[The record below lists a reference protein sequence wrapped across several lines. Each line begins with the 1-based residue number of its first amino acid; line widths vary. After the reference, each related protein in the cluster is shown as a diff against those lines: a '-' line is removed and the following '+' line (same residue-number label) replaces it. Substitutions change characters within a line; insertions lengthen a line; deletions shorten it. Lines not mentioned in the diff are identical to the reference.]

1 MEMMKLDELE
11 LLARPSSFED
21 WLIKDDGYRVKVLV
35 RKMIII
41 IRLVQEYDQNMNHWS
56 QIQDALRGLE
66 EF

>member
-1 MEMMKLDELE
+1 MKLDELE

>member
-1 MEMMKLDELE
+1 MMKLDELE